1 MPGGAYIG
9 NVRHGGVTTGITYTS
24 LYNAEVAMFDLEGTY
39 RIVEY
44 AYVSDGEAAPPGW
57 GGYDSPLAD
66 GSYVLLEQTGT
77 LY

>member
-1 MPGGAYIG
+1 
-9 NVRHGGVTTGITYTS
+9 
-24 LYNAEVAMFDLEGTY
+24 MFDLEGTY

-44 AYVSDGEAAPPGW
+44 AYVSGGEAAPPGW
-57 GGYDSPLAD
+57 DGYDSPLAD